1 MTATYLAQLSE
12 ARSIV
17 APPGQGDVGSILK
30 SNMLFSG
37 TMYVGATDLLC
48 NEVLHEALH
57 DKKSQ
62 FAEALLKP
70 CGGREPLLRPVLYE
84 HKSFT
89 SLAEKILTDAT
100 ETPMTKTPEK
110 REQLLRHAE
119 SLDELGTMPKLANNA
134 PFRPKYWESLNK
146 ALILLSRA
154 RDQQPVLSPLAEQI
168 QRWLERLPTA
178 DVKDFRQSRVW
189 RFIATLKCDE
199 PSKRVLELVS
209 DTEYQ
214 SMMASCSGAFL
225 SKDIRFKSLYGKT
238 PNPIPSSVPTG
249 APDHIEEIACAFPFS
264 VIDKFNY
271 LQVLELS
278 RKEPFELLRH
288 ALSEIA
294 AGRAPISSYK
304 PLFDDCAKSMLELAK
319 QPNTWQRRQLLDTWW
334 ADFEAAKNSRMLTRA
349 DIVVKAGSIF
359 VAVVSGDLSWL
370 LGTSALSL
378 ALGHAKNS
386 AVTNQHKVRSAN
398 FIAAGEAYHTV
409 LNDVEEWQR
418 I

>member
-1 MTATYLAQLSE
+1 
-12 ARSIV
+12 
-17 APPGQGDVGSILK
+17 
-30 SNMLFSG
+30 
-37 TMYVGATDLLC
+37 
-48 NEVLHEALH
+48 
-57 DKKSQ
+57 
-62 FAEALLKP
+62 
-70 CGGREPLLRPVLYE
+70 
-84 HKSFT
+84 
-89 SLAEKILTDAT
+89 
-100 ETPMTKTPEK
+100 
-110 REQLLRHAE
+110 
-119 SLDELGTMPKLANNA
+119 MPKLANNA

-178 DVKDFRQSRVW
+178 DVKDFRQSGVW

-238 PNPIPSSVPTG
+238 PNPISSSVPTG

-349 DIVVKAGSIF
+349 DIVGSIF